1 MNTNTNTNTAQV
13 EAQAQ
18 VAASDDSIDW
28 GSVAKSTAIVG
39 GVAAGTIVA
48 SGIAYA
54 LIYKVAK
61 ATYELIS

>member
-1 MNTNTNTNTAQV
+1 MNTVNAN

-18 VAASDDSIDW
+18 APVQAQDDGIDW
-28 GSVAKSTAIVG
+28 GGVAKSTAIVG

>member
-1 MNTNTNTNTAQV
+1 MNTVNANV

-18 VAASDDSIDW
+18 VAPSSDDKIDW
-28 GSVAKSTAIVG
+28 GGVAKTTAVVG

>member
-1 MNTNTNTNTAQV
+1 MNTVNTAAQV

-18 VAASDDSIDW
+18 VAASDDGIQW
-28 GSVAKSTAIVG
+28 GQVAKSTAIVG

>member
-1 MNTNTNTNTAQV
+1 MNTVNTAAQV
-13 EAQAQ
+13 EAQ

-39 GVAAGTIVA
+39 GVAVGTVVA
-48 SGIAYA
+48 TGVAYA

-61 ATYELIS
+61 TTYELIS

>member
-1 MNTNTNTNTAQV
+1 MNTNTNTAQV

-18 VAASDDSIDW
+18 VASDDSIDW

-54 LIYKVAK
+54 LIYKIAK
-61 ATYELIS
+61 ATYELIN

>member
-1 MNTNTNTNTAQV
+1 MNTVNANV

-28 GSVAKSTAIVG
+28 GGVAKTTAVVG

-54 LIYKVAK
+54 LIFKVAK

>member
-13 EAQAQ
+13 ETQAQ
-18 VAASDDSIDW
+18 VASDDSIDW

-39 GVAAGTIVA
+39 GVAVGTIVA
-48 SGIAYA
+48 TGVAYA
-54 LIYKVAK
+54 LVFKVAK